1 MDATILTTFFCFII
15 LVLVALIFARMANT
29 QAMVEHH
36 IDLTITEK
44 EHNRTALKILQQ
56 LEAQVHLMFNNAPPC
71 PGEVKSSVVVD
82 PIGEGYAWHTD
93 IPAIPVIEP
102 PKVSAIVPTKK
113 KPVVLEKKRGR
124 PKKASKT
131 KT

>member
-15 LVLVALIFARMANT
+15 LVLVALVFARMSRT

-36 IDLTITEK
+36 IDLTIAEK
-44 EHNRTALKILQQ
+44 EHARTALKILQQ

-71 PGEVKSSVVVD
+71 PGEPKSLVVVD
-82 PIGEGYAWHTD
+82 PIGEGYSWHTD
-93 IPAIPVIEP
+93 IPNTPMIEHT

-113 KPVVLEKKRGR
+113 KAVALAPKKRGR
-124 PKKASKT
+124 PRKAPKN
-131 KT
+131 